1 MSFTKKPQTLVLAS
15 LGSDVTFRWD
25 FTYGNVGVLN
35 NSTTVIWGKESYGYI
50 VNKYIT
56 VTSPGNWKKNKDQ
69 VSSSITSRLH
79 WNGNFNQNE
88 SVQMFTLR
96 NVIKSDQ
103 MKYAC
108 KVQVDR
114 TEKQSASVELL
125 VRGKSIDLIWN

>member
-1 MSFTKKPQTLVLAS
+1 MSFTKKPQTLILAS

-25 FTYGNVGVLN
+25 FTYNNGGVSN

-56 VTSPGNWKKNKDQ
+56 VTSPGNWNTNKDQ
-69 VSSSITSRLH
+69 VPPSITSRLH

-108 KVQVDR
+108 KVHMDH
-114 TEKQSASVELL
+114 TEKQSASVQLL
-125 VRGKSIDLIWN
+125 VRGK

>member
-35 NSTTVIWGKESYGYI
+35 NSTTVIWGKESYSYI

-56 VTSPGNWKKNKDQ
+56 VTSPGNWKTNNQ
-69 VSSSITSRLH
+69 VSSSVTSRLH

-108 KVQVDR
+108 KVHMDR
-114 TEKQSASVELL
+114 TEKLSASVELR
-125 VRGKSIDLIWN
+125 VRGK

>member
-35 NSTTVIWGKESYGYI
+35 NSTAVIWGEESYDYI

-56 VTSPGNWKKNKDQ
+56 VTPPGNWKTNKDQ

-108 KVQVDR
+108 KVHMDR

-125 VRGKSIDLIWN
+125 VRGK

>member
-35 NSTTVIWGKESYGYI
+35 NSTIVTWGKESYDYI

-56 VTSPGNWKKNKDQ
+56 VTPPGNWKANKAQ
-69 VSSSITSRLH
+69 VSPSITSRLH
-79 WNGNFNQNE
+79 WNGNFNQNG

-108 KVQVDR
+108 KVSMDR
-114 TEKQSASVELL
+114 TEKLSASVELL
-125 VRGKSIDLIWN
+125 VRGK

>member
-35 NSTTVIWGKESYGYI
+35 NSTIVTWGKESYDYI

-56 VTSPGNWKKNKDQ
+56 VTPPGNWKKNKDQ
-69 VSSSITSRLH
+69 VSTSITSRLH

-108 KVQVDR
+108 KVSMGH
-114 TEKQSASVELL
+114 TEKMSASVELL
-125 VRGKSIDLIWN
+125 VRGK

>member
-56 VTSPGNWKKNKDQ
+56 VTSPGNWKANKDQ

-108 KVQVDR
+108 KVHMDR
-114 TEKQSASVELL
+114 TDKQSASVELL
-125 VRGKSIDLIWN
+125 VRGK

>member
-1 MSFTKKPQTLVLAS
+1 MSFTKKPQTLILAS

-25 FTYGNVGVLN
+25 FTHNNGGVSN

-56 VTSPGNWKKNKDQ
+56 VTSPGNWNTNKDQ
-69 VSSSITSRLH
+69 VPPSITSRLH

-108 KVQVDR
+108 KVHMDH

-125 VRGKSIDLIWN
+125 VRGK

>member
-25 FTYGNVGVLN
+25 FTYGNVNDSN
-35 NSTTVIWGKESYGYI
+35 NSTIVIWGKESYGYI
-50 VNKYIT
+50 VNRYIT
-56 VTSPGNWKKNKDQ
+56 VIPPGNWEANKDQ
-69 VSSSITSRLH
+69 VPSSISSRLH
-79 WNGNFNQNE
+79 WNGNFNQNR

-108 KVQVDR
+108 KVRVDR
-114 TEKQSASVELL
+114 TVKMSASVELL
-125 VRGKSIDLIWN
+125 VRGK

>member
-15 LGSDVTFRWD
+15 LGSNVTFRWD
-25 FTYGNVGVLN
+25 FTYGNVNDLN

-56 VTSPGNWKKNKDQ
+56 VTPPGNWKANKAQ
-69 VSSSITSRLH
+69 VSSSIASRLH
-79 WNGNFNQNE
+79 WNGNFNQNG

-125 VRGKSIDLIWN
+125 VRGKSIDLI

>member
-35 NSTTVIWGKESYGYI
+35 NSTFVTWGKESYGYI

-56 VTSPGNWKKNKDQ
+56 VTPPGNWKTNKDQ
-69 VSSSITSRLH
+69 VSASITSRLH

-108 KVQVDR
+108 KVSMGR
-114 TEKQSASVELL
+114 TEDMSASVELL
-125 VRGKSIDLIWN
+125 VRGK